1 MVEIVVVLVGE
12 VGVVVDE
19 AIVVAVVMAS
29 PRRSGASWSGRA
41 GGSTNN
47 QKPLQPLVHK
57 QQQQSV
63 KTLVEAVIACP

>member
-1 MVEIVVVLVGE
+1 MVEIVEVLVGE

-29 PRRSGASWSGRA
+29 RRSGASWSGRA

-63 KTLVEAVIACP
+63 KTLVEAVIAGP